1 MNQLIAST
9 LAALIGITSSGTIRP
24 VDNGLMTDVPNFGP
38 SRVETVNFCVKQA
51 GVDKYQDLMTD
62 YEFVTF
68 KDCMTSM
75 T

>member
-1 MNQLIAST
+1 MNSLFAATLSALLGIAGVGT
-9 LAALIGITSSGTIRP
+9 LRP

-51 GVDKYQDLMTD
+51 GVDKYQELSTD

-68 KDCMTSM
+68 EDCMIEHT
-75 T
+75 